1 MTSVRAHLPE
11 YASLHV
17 YQNVSVRTGVYVG
30 VSLSAIFS
38 AWVIVAN
45 RVPFV
50 DQFALLRNSAAVAAL
65 CLVAIIPVVRF
76 WRLPGHLLASSLVGW
91 LILSIS
97 YRLLSMY
104 FIGLEARYS
113 AVQIFMLGA
122 VVYMLLVTISWIG
135 TIIRRARAS
144 DGSHFPHP

>member
-11 YASLHV
+11 YAPVHV
-17 YQNVSVRTGVYVG
+17 FQNVSVRTGVYVG
-30 VSLSAIFS
+30 VCLSAVFS

-45 RVPFV
+45 RVPFT
-50 DQFALLRNSAAVAAL
+50 DQFVVLRNSAAVAVL
-65 CLVAIIPVVRF
+65 CLLAIIPVVRF

-104 FIGLEARYS
+104 FTGLETRYS

-122 VVYMLLVTISWIG
+122 VVYMLVVTISWIG

-144 DGSHFPHP
+144 DASDPHHP